1 MIGKIGATPLP
12 MAQSAY
18 GSGGSTG
25 MSVVQGAPVSI
36 AASAALPYVPRSAAS
51 IPGLVQSVGQAT
63 PLPPVAPGG
72 PAVAPA
78 SLLPPVLF
86 QPGERIPLFPTAPT
100 GPSKAE
106 IALAAARE
114 QEREDRQRRNML
126 IALLL
131 AAVVGYG
138 LYSAGKS
145 RGKK

>member
-1 MIGKIGATPLP
+1 MIGTIGATPLP
-12 MAQSAY
+12 MAQSVV
-18 GSGGSTG
+18 GSGSTG
-25 MSVVQGAPVSI
+25 VSVVQGAPVSI
-36 AASAALPYVPRSAAS
+36 SASSALPSVPRSAYS
-51 IPGLVQSVGQAT
+51 VPGFQQAVGQAT
-63 PLPPVAPGG
+63 PIPTVAPGG

-78 SLLPPVLF
+78 SLLPPVFF

-106 IALAAARE
+106 IAAAAARE
-114 QEREDRQRRNML
+114 HEREERQRRNLL